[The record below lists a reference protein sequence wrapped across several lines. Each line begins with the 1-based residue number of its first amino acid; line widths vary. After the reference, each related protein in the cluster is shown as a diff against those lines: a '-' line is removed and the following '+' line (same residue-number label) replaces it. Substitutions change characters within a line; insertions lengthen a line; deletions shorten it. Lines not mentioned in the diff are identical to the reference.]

1 MMILKLLTL
10 QRPKG
15 EIFSLDSY
23 TKIDSNCICRHAR
36 DPSESKN
43 HFFFP
48 PKIQYI
54 WRICSC
60 I

>member
-43 HFFFP
+43 HFFF
-48 PKIQYI
+48 
-54 WRICSC
+54 SS
-60 I
+60 